1 LGGSNRGPSQYVEGQ
16 DDVLFVS
23 VIAQLE
29 GVALFPDYRR
39 QFEVGRYLTYLQ
51 CWHECL
57 PRKKTL
63 LPDLKPPILD
73 AGQQLNKASMVNG
86 KEWKVQSG
94 K

>member
-29 GVALFPDYRR
+29 GVALFPDYGR
-39 QFEVGRYLTYLQ
+39 QFEIGRYLTYLQ

-57 PRKKTL
+57 PMKTL
-63 LPDLKPPILD
+63 LPNFKPPILD
-73 AGQQLNKASMVNG
+73 AGQQLNKASMANG
-86 KEWKVQSG
+86 KGWKVKSG